1 MHDGK
6 TIMSMCLLPFVLSEM
21 HRRAPVTWIGLV
33 IQSETRSRRKR
44 AAFQESTWSLRG
56 KCSPFTFS
64 PFCHFLFIV
73 LASGHEA

>member
-33 IQSETRSRRKR
+33 IQSETGHGAREPPSK
-44 AAFQESTWSLRG
+44 EVHVRG
-56 KCSPFTFS
+56 
-64 PFCHFLFIV
+64 L
-73 LASGHEA
+73 